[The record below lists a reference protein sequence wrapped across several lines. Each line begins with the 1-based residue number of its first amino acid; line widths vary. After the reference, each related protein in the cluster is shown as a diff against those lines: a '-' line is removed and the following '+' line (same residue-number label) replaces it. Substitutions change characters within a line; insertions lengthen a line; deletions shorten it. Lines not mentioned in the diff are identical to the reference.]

1 MLHGQLRERLADR
14 VDAGRRLATR
24 LGEYA
29 GRDDVIV
36 LGLPRGGVPV
46 AAEVARALGAPL
58 DVMVVRKLGTP
69 GHPELAM
76 GAIASGGARVIN
88 QQVVEQAG
96 VSDAQLQ
103 AEVLRQQ
110 EELARRERA
119 YRGKRPFP
127 EIAGRTVIAVDDG
140 FATGATMRAA
150 VQALRQY
157 APRKIV
163 VAVPVAPPHLEAA
176 ALRDA
181 DHVVV
186 LLQPTPFLAVGHWY
200 RDFEQTTDEE
210 VVSLLKATQ

>member
-46 AAEVARALGAPL
+46 AAEVARALKAPL

-88 QQVVEQAG
+88 QQVMEQAG

-103 AEVLRQQ
+103 VEVLRQQ
-110 EELARRERA
+110 EELERRERA

-127 EIAGRTVIAVDDG
+127 QIAGHTVIAVDDG

-157 APRKIV
+157 APREIV

-181 DHVVV
+181 DRVVV

-210 VVSLLKATQ
+210 VVSLLKAAQ